1 LTLMR
6 AWRKPDERLGTLAGY
21 VWPEPA
27 APVEV
32 AAAEVTSA
40 RSVATWIAAFAAL
53 AVTLCAL
60 GWGFTQWSSASDW
73 RTRSQTMERQ
83 FDQLE
88 QRAVVAER
96 QRVKAQ
102 RAVVTTR
109 KQLATTEKQLATTA
123 NQIAVTRD
131 VRVQFCEVYPGL
143 LPPDIEAR
151 LCA

>member
-1 LTLMR
+1 
-6 AWRKPDERLGTLAGY
+6 
-21 VWPEPA
+21 
-27 APVEV
+27 
-32 AAAEVTSA
+32 
-40 RSVATWIAAFAAL
+40 
-53 AVTLCAL
+53 
-60 GWGFTQWSSASDW
+60 
-73 RTRSQTMERQ
+73 MERQ